1 MPSLTLQSC
10 NLVRIPRLG
19 ATKKYCILIAGP
31 IQHCY
36 FSGVWTCD
44 NGDQIPSSCAAQCIA
59 SLPIITRQYGFR
71 MIPMCLLDDN
81 PPQYLLVILQS
92 VSPTIPT
99 SEIGLGRHL
108 LFDGGYAAE
117 QLQQRYCATVG
128 CSVVLVQLRGRWDK
142 IAPFLVNLDFWWFLL
157 VQRLDIPKAA
167 NLYDQSLHL
176 VFFRFAFLER
186 LGKWQEQHR
195 TDAIA
200 QKCGKMVS
208 VTQQNS
214 DDPLWWQ
221 NPVWLD
227 TLFNGYSRAPA
238 DTAVNQDSK
247 LFLWQTNI
255 TNNIKQSPRF
265 RATAPAIG
273 GRP

>member
-1 MPSLTLQSC
+1 MIPNFLSWSAVFLPLKLERPWDVDAVFDAPIMQPGKNTTSWC
-10 NLVRIPRLG
+10 NKEVLHSYRTPDSAL
-19 ATKKYCILIAGP
+19 L
-31 IQHCY
+31 
-36 FSGVWTCD
+36 FSRGLNLRQLRPNTFELCTMHR
-44 NGDQIPSSCAAQCIA
+44 Q
-59 SLPIITRQYGFR
+59 PIITRQYGFR

-142 IAPFLVNLDFWWFLL
+142 IAPSLVNLDFWWFLL

-186 LGKWQEQHR
+186 LRKWQEQHR
-195 TDAIA
+195 TDGIA

-214 DDPLWWQ
+214 DDPLSWQ

-238 DTAVNQDSK
+238 DTAVNQDSIFF
-247 LFLWQTNI
+247 FL
-255 TNNIKQSPRF
+255 
-265 RATAPAIG
+265 
-273 GRP
+273 